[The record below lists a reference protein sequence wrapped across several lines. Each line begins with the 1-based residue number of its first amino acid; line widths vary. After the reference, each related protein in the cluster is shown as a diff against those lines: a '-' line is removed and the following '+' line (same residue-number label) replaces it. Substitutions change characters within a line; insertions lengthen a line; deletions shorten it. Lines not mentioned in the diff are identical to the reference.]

1 MASIRFPLHARTIDR
16 RTIPSGGRGRSSGI
30 GRGLLL
36 LLAWVSAGT
45 AVLIAATWVLATALH
60 ARANMR
66 SSMAFSSPTIQLAHL
81 GLSGGGI
88 PPQGV
93 FIASLSPP
101 ETQAAIEP
109 MTAPD
114 VVAEAAVAAT
124 VSPMQVASAD
134 PAITGSLG
142 LGAMP
147 APASL
152 APEITAVD
160 SGTRVLPLPLPRA
173 RPKLAS
179 LQPPT
184 DMGIKPAE
192 EARSPRTAIY
202 DITAQTVYLPNGERL
217 EAHSGFGNMMDNP
230 RYVHVRMRGATPPN
244 TYKLTLR
251 ESLFH
256 GVQAIRMTPVGEGT
270 MFGRDGI
277 LAHTYMLGATGQS
290 NGCVSFR
297 NYPRFLQAF
306 LRGEVDRMVVVSRLD
321 RVPTFVARRENTRG
335 DENAL

>member
-1 MASIRFPLHARTIDR
+1 MASIRSPLHARTIDR
-16 RTIPSGGRGRSSGI
+16 RTIPSGRRGRSSSI

-45 AVLIAATWVLATALH
+45 AVLIAATWVFAAALH
-60 ARANMR
+60 ARANIR
-66 SSMAFSSPTIQLAHL
+66 SSMAFGSSSIQLAHL

-101 ETQAAIEP
+101 ETQAAVEP

-114 VVAEAAVAAT
+114 VVAEAAVASV
-124 VSPMQVASAD
+124 VSPMQVVSAD

-142 LGAMP
+142 IAAMP

-152 APEITAVD
+152 APEIAAVD
-160 SGTRVLPLPLPRA
+160 SRTGVLPLPLPRA

-184 DMGIKPAE
+184 DMIKPSE
-192 EARSPRTAIY
+192 DARSPRTAIY
-202 DITAQTVYLPNGERL
+202 DITAQIVYLPNGERL
-217 EAHSGFGNMMDNP
+217 EAHSGYGNMMDNP

-256 GVQAIRMTPVGEGT
+256 GVQAIRMTPVGESN
-270 MFGRDGI
+270 MFGRAGI

-321 RVPTFVARRENTRG
+321 RAPTFVARRENTRG

>member
-1 MASIRFPLHARTIDR
+1 
-16 RTIPSGGRGRSSGI
+16 
-30 GRGLLL
+30 
-36 LLAWVSAGT
+36 
-45 AVLIAATWVLATALH
+45 LIAATWVLATALH

-66 SSMAFSSPTIQLAHL
+66 SSMAFGSPSIQLAHL

-114 VVAEAAVAAT
+114 VVAEAAVAAA
-124 VSPMQVASAD
+124 VAPIQVASAD
-134 PAITGSLG
+134 PAATGSLG
-142 LGAMP
+142 IAAVP

-152 APEITAVD
+152 APDIAAVE
-160 SGTRVLPLPLPRA
+160 SGTRALPLPRPRA

-184 DMGIKPAE
+184 DMIKPQE
-192 EARSPRTAIY
+192 DARSPRTAIY
-202 DITAQTVYLPNGERL
+202 DITAKTVYLPNGERL

-230 RYVHVRMRGATPPN
+230 RYVHVKMRGATPPN

-256 GVQAIRMTPVGEGT
+256 GVQAIRMTPVGEST
-270 MFGRDGI
+270 MFNRDGI
-277 LAHTYMLGATGQS
+277 LAHTYMLGPTGQS

-321 RVPTFVARRENTRG
+321 RAPTSVARRESGRG